1 MAAVVYRSKVD
12 AWLVVLLLFVWA
24 FSLLTVMAGGS
35 SVALWISA
43 AVIVLML
50 VAMTDIVLRITY
62 VIAGNTLTVKCSF
75 IMKKEFDIRN
85 IKSISPS
92 HSFLASAGASL
103 HRLAIRFTDSHEV
116 LLISP
121 KDKQGF
127 IDHICRVNPSVTL
140 LEK

>member
-12 AWLVVLLLFVWA
+12 AWLVILLLFVWV
-24 FSLLTVMAGGS
+24 FSLWTVMTGDP
-35 SVALWISA
+35 SVVLWISA

-50 VAMTDIVLRITY
+50 VAMTDIVTRITY
-62 VIAGNTLTVKCSF
+62 VITGNTLTVKCSF
-75 IMKKEFDIRN
+75 FMKKDFDIRH
-85 IKSISPS
+85 IKSIKPS

-103 HRLAIRFTDSHEV
+103 DRLAIRFDNSHDV

-127 IDHICRVNPSVTL
+127 IDHICRVNPGVTL
-140 LEK
+140 LGK

>member
-24 FSLLTVMAGGS
+24 FSLLTVMAGSS

-75 IMKKEFDIRN
+75 VMKNDFDIRH
-85 IKSISPS
+85 IKSIKPS
-92 HSFLASAGASL
+92 YSFLASAGASL
-103 HRLAIRFTDSHEV
+103 DRLAIRFDNSRDV

-127 IDHICRVNPSVTL
+127 IDHICRVNPNVVV

>member
-24 FSLLTVMAGGS
+24 FSLWTVMAGDP
-35 SVALWISA
+35 SVTLWISA

-62 VIAGNTLTVKCSF
+62 VITGNTLTVKCSF
-75 IMKKEFDIRN
+75 VMKKDFDIRN
-85 IKSISPS
+85 IKSIKPS
-92 HSFLASAGASL
+92 YSFVASAGASL
-103 HRLAIRFTDSHEV
+103 DRLAIRFDNSRDV

-127 IDHICRVNPSVTL
+127 IDHICRVNPGVTL

>member
-24 FSLLTVMAGGS
+24 FSLLTVMAGDP
-35 SVALWISA
+35 SVALWISMV
-43 AVIVLML
+43 VIVLML

-62 VIAGNTLTVKCSF
+62 VITGNTLTVKCSF
-75 IMKKEFDIRN
+75 FMKKDFDIRK

-103 HRLAIRFTDSHEV
+103 DRLAIRFTDSREV

-127 IDHICRVNPSVTL
+127 INHICRVNPSVAL